1 MMVECFARRIMIPF
15 QGVLQVIRVGAG
27 EAESTDGRNWVLY
40 AAHPDIL
47 AHSGLSEVRFGTWS
61 VEQGLRRAQVRG
73 TAAGCLIERIGEP
86 LLGALEAF
94 AGQAPFPLQDSLE
107 CWLLD
112 EHTREP
118 LVLIDSL
125 MPEEQI
131 PPVEQPRWLPGQA
144 ARVGFADLD
153 ELERMISQRAGKRP
167 QAVWFER
174 DAHGAGK
181 GPECVHFAE
190 TFFPRLLLTTRWPEA
205 RQRHMAELFIDWWAP
220 ALLQLHHLRDRERA
234 RLERAAAQRA
244 SVLARLFRLYPKTL
258 DERLIR
264 VARVRACM
272 EASTETV
279 AHYEEPFLWAE

>member
-1 MMVECFARRIMIPF
+1 MMVECFARRIMAPF

-27 EAESTDGRNWVLY
+27 EAESTDGHNWVLY

-61 VEQGLRRAQVRG
+61 ADQGLRRAQVRG
-73 TAAGCLIERIGEP
+73 TAAGSLIERIGEP

-94 AGQAPFPLQDSLE
+94 AGQTPFPLQDCLE

-112 EHTREP
+112 AETREP

-125 MPEEQI
+125 MPDEPV
-131 PPVEQPRWLPGQA
+131 PPAAQPRWLPGQA
-144 ARVGFADLD
+144 ARAEFADLD
-153 ELERMISQRAGKRP
+153 ELEAMISQRAGRRP
-167 QAVWFER
+167 QAAWFER
-174 DAHGAGK
+174 DELGAGTTQHQTRFS
-181 GPECVHFAE
+181 EAY
-190 TFFPRLLLTTRWPEA
+190 FPRFMLTKNWPEP
-205 RQRHMAELFIDWWAP
+205 RQRRLAEAFIDWWAP

-234 RLERAAAQRA
+234 RLERAAARRA
-244 SVLARLFRLYPKTL
+244 GMLARLYRLYPKTL

-264 VARVRACM
+264 VARVQACM
-272 EASTETV
+272 QASTETT